1 MIWIDLA
8 QFAPHVADV
17 ASWHMGHGLL
27 SGIGHFGIGSWDWSH
42 LAALFNTDVFA
53 STRSFFNNFVKSGQA
68 WALFIGLILGYVL
81 RGFMT
86 YG

>member
-8 QFAPHVADV
+8 QLTPHFVPHFADV
-17 ASWHMGHGLL
+17 TSWHLGHGLL
-27 SGIGHFGIGSWDWSH
+27 SGIGHWDMSH
-42 LAALFNTDVFA
+42 LAAFNTDVFA
-53 STRSFFNNFVKSGQA
+53 NTRTFFNNFVKSGQA

>member
-8 QFAPHVADV
+8 QLTPHFADV
-17 ASWHMGHGLL
+17 ASWHMGQGLL
-27 SGIGHFGIGSWDWSH
+27 SGIGHTAIGSWDGNH

-53 STRSFFNNFVKSGQA
+53 STRGFFNNFVQSGQA